1 MRAPAIHEFGSRFR
15 DECALV
21 TAGVPQYRRRMD
33 KLHADVIHAWRSLR
47 SRPAYFFTCAA
58 TLTLVLGA
66 NAAIFSVVNATLLR
80 PLPFKSGERTVHLFM
95 LPPGLTDVAQR
106 NPLQQMD
113 VLRFRDRTHTLARLE
128 GFLLNDRVVIDR
140 SEPNVVKTAAVT
152 PGLLSMVPMRLE
164 WGRHFLPEEEQ
175 PGHSVAIVTMGYWR
189 QALGG
194 ADLNAA
200 RIVIDGIP
208 HAIVG
213 LTSMPPAAFLDAQV
227 FTPLSLDRTPAGR
240 NPGRSVVALG
250 ELADGVTVAQANQEA
265 AEIFRQIAA
274 ELPQTHNGWT
284 GGAESARQFQFGAV
298 RAPVLVLF
306 AATGFV
312 LLIACANIASLTS
325 AQAAGRSGEV
335 ALRVALGASRAD
347 VIRLQVLELVLISC
361 AAAVPG
367 LVLARLAVPSL
378 LAMDPA
384 AARTLGTVALDWRVQ
399 VFTAVAAL
407 VTALSAGL
415 APAMHAFKSN
425 TSSTLSE
432 GSRRSAGGRTARRMR
447 GALVAGEVGVCVALL
462 MGGAAL
468 VQGLLQVSRLEPGF
482 DPHGVLA
489 AQVRLQEPGYAK
501 PDAREAVVS
510 RILETLRALPGV
522 EAASTVMNR
531 FEPGFSYQTTFVVP
545 NRPRSDGQ
553 PWATQFRRVS
563 SDYFRTMR
571 IREMR
576 GRTFSESDTAATPH
590 VAVIS
595 QLLADQLFPG
605 EDPVGRVIRRT
616 AANAPPTTIVGVV
629 DDVRDVSMTQAPE
642 PTLYLSWAQ
651 NSNTGIPVSFVVRT
665 AGDPASL
672 TAQVRAAV
680 ANADP
685 ELPLQTVLPLETFL
699 QDSLAPPR
707 FRSTV
712 LAVIAALGLILAA
725 LGIYGVT
732 SRGVVD
738 RRHEFAVRLALG
750 ATSRRLVGNAVG
762 DSLRNVAVG
771 AIGGIVGGAWL
782 CATLSRLLENVPA
795 GGAVSTA
802 LMATVLLSA
811 AAAAAALIPAVRV
824 LRVQPADAL
833 KV

>member
-1 MRAPAIHEFGSRFR
+1 MA
-15 DECALV
+15 C
-21 TAGVPQYRRRMD
+21 TARYRRRMD
-33 KLHADVIHAWRSLR
+33 KFRADLIHAWRSLR
-47 SRPAYFFTCAA
+47 RRPAYLFTCAA

-80 PLPFKSGERTVHLFM
+80 PLPFKTGERTVHLFM
-95 LPPGLTDVAQR
+95 LPPGLTDQRQR

-113 VLRFRDRTHTLARLE
+113 VVRFRERTRTLARLE
-128 GFLLNDRVVIDR
+128 GFLLNDRVIIDK
-140 SEPNVVKTAAVT
+140 SEPNVVRTAGLT
-152 PGLLSMVPMRLE
+152 PGLLAMVPMPLE
-164 WGRHFLPEEEQ
+164 WGRRFLPAEEQ
-175 PGHSVAIVTMGYWR
+175 PGHAVAIVTASYWR
-189 QALGG
+189 QALGSV
-194 ADLNAA
+194 DLEGA

-213 LTSMPPAAFLDAQV
+213 IASAAPAAFLDAEI
-227 FTPLSLDRTPAGR
+227 FTPLTLDPTPAGR

-250 ELADGVTVAQANQEA
+250 ELAPGATVTQANEEA
-265 AEIFRQIAA
+265 AEIFRQIST

-284 GGAESARQFQFGAV
+284 GGAESARQWQFGTV

-306 AATGFV
+306 AAIAFV

-335 ALRVALGASRAD
+335 ALRVALGASRGD
-347 VIRLQVLELVLISC
+347 VVRLQLMELAVISC
-361 AAAVPG
+361 AAALPG
-367 LVLARLAVPSL
+367 LALAWMAVPSL

-384 AARTLGTVALDWRVQ
+384 AARTLGPVSIDWRVQ
-399 VFTAVAAL
+399 GFTAIAAL
-407 VTALSAGL
+407 ATALGAGL
-415 APAMHAFKSN
+415 APAMHAFNSN
-425 TSSTLSE
+425 TSSALAE
-432 GSRRSAGGRTARRMR
+432 GSRRAAGGRTARRMR

-468 VQGLLQVSRLEPGF
+468 VQGLRQVSRLEPGF
-482 DPHGVLA
+482 DPDRVLA
-489 AQVRLQEPGYAK
+489 AQVRLQEPGYVK
-501 PDAREAVVS
+501 PEARVAVVS
-510 RILETLRALPGV
+510 RILETLRGLPGV
-522 EAASTVMNR
+522 ESASTVMNR
-531 FEPGFSYQTTFVVP
+531 FEPGFSYQTTFFVP
-545 NRPRSDGQ
+545 SRPRSDGQ

-563 SDYFRTMR
+563 ADYFRTMR
-571 IREMR
+571 IRELR
-576 GRTFSESDTAATPH
+576 GRTFSESDTIVTPH

-595 QLLADQLFPG
+595 QLLADQLFPN

-629 DDVRDVSMTQAPE
+629 DDVRDVSITQAPE
-642 PTLYLSWAQ
+642 PTLYLAWAQ
-651 NSNTGIPVSFVVRT
+651 NNNTGIPVTFVLRT
-665 AGDPASL
+665 AADPASL
-672 TAQVRAAV
+672 TPEVRAAV

-685 ELPLQTVLPLETFL
+685 GLPLQTVSPLDTFL

-712 LAVIAALGLILAA
+712 LSVIAALGLILAA

-750 ATSRRLVGNAVG
+750 ATSPRLVRSAVG

-771 AIGGIVGGAWL
+771 ATGGILVGVWL
-782 CATLSRLLENVPA
+782 CATLRRLLENVPD
-795 GGAVSTA
+795 GDAVPIA
-802 LMATVLLSA
+802 LMATALLFS
-811 AAAAAALIPAVRV
+811 AAAAAALIPALRV

-833 KV
+833 KI